1 MPTDPATIQLPQY
14 LKFLTAGGR
23 GPFSDF
29 AWPIGEWVEIE
40 GPLVMCERGIHV
52 TTIEHATEWLNDRC
66 HPVEVRG
73 ELIEGDTKVCVRAA
87 RLGPALETWTERTA
101 RLYAADCAERVLP
114 IFERECPNDDRP
126 RKAIEAARAFAYGEI
141 DDAAL
146 AAADPST
153 PEAPKFIGWLC
164 GRPDLPACVSA
175 TGIRCFSA
183 KAASVSSAWE

>member
-146 AAADPST
+146 AAA
-153 PEAPKFIGWLC
+153 G
-164 GRPDLPACVSA
+164 
-175 TGIRCFSA
+175 
-183 KAASVSSAWE
+183 AAAGAAALAAARAAERKWQSEHLARVLRGELYQEVK